1 MRYLNLLACLLTVFS
16 PALAQPQPTPILFW
30 HFYGDET
37 RSAFWQALADEFNQ
51 SNTEGVQVE
60 IGYFP
65 AYPQQHDAILSG
77 LVNGGLPDVA
87 LVRNTD
93 AALYQL
99 SDALFDLSPLL
110 AADLDT
116 EKMVAEFLMQDQL
129 AGEQL
134 GIPLT
139 RAAAAMYINLD
150 ALRDLG
156 YENPPQTVDA
166 LGEMACAFHAQ
177 SGLPSVVGF
186 DVPLDASYLLAFL
199 FPQRVYEDGRFDFA
213 PLEKSLLWL
222 KDLLARGCVRLSIN
236 EPLSPQNRFASGQ
249 SLFYFD
255 STSAKNYLTD
265 AIGFFNAEPFDLGM
279 LPIPA
284 QDTPVSNWTGPSL
297 SIFRSDPT
305 QEAEAWAWIR
315 WLLEPAQVERWARL
329 NHTVPI
335 WEDVVNPE
343 MAAFQSAAWMAE
355 PHFAGY
361 DVIRDEIVFAVR
373 DILMGGDMTT
383 RLNDLTVTANQI
395 RDAFVQE

>member
-1 MRYLNLLACLLTVFS
+1 M
-16 PALAQPQPTPILFW
+16 
-30 HFYGDET
+30 
-37 RSAFWQALADEFNQ
+37 
-51 SNTEGVQVE
+51 
-60 IGYFP
+60 
-65 AYPQQHDAILSG
+65 
-77 LVNGGLPDVA
+77 
-87 LVRNTD
+87 D

-99 SDALFDLSPLL
+99 SDALLNLSPLL

-116 EKMVAEFLMQDQL
+116 EKMIAEFLVQDQL
-129 AGEQL
+129 GGEQL
-134 GIPLT
+134 GIPMS
-139 RAAAAMYINLD
+139 RAAAAMYVNLD

-156 YENPPQTVDA
+156 YENPPQRVDA
-166 LGEMACAFHAQ
+166 LGEMACASHAQ

-199 FPQRVYEDGRFDFA
+199 FPHTVYEAGRFDFA
-213 PLEKSLLWL
+213 PLEKSILWL

-236 EPLSPQNRFASGQ
+236 EAFSPQNRFASGQ

-255 STSAKNYLTD
+255 STSAEFYIAD
-265 AIGFFNAEPFDLGM
+265 AIGFFNAEPFDLGI

-284 QDTPVSNWTGPSL
+284 QDALVSNWTGPSL
-297 SIFRSDPT
+297 SIFRSDPV
-305 QEAEAWAWIR
+305 QEAAAWAWIR

-343 MAAFQSAAWMAE
+343 MAVFQSGVWMAE

-361 DVIRDEIVFAVR
+361 DVIRDEMVFAVR
-373 DILMGGDMTT
+373 DILMGADADA
-383 RLNDLTVTANQI
+383 RLSDLTTTANQI